1 MLRLVVLNPRRKLD
15 FSSLHGFMSDGI
27 ALEQVGD
34 DSQVAIVGELIGE
47 KLAVVVDTEDIGE
60 EDNGLLRGLV
70 VLGVDDVGV
79 D

>member
-1 MLRLVVLNPRRKLD
+1 
-15 FSSLHGFMSDGI
+15 MSDGI

-70 VLGVDDVGV
+70 VLGVDDVSV